1 MKIIIIEDTVYK
13 VSEKEYKK
21 IIEVREEAERL
32 PFGGDL
38 HLDEYLHFNKDKYK
52 KIGVVELDFRL

>member
-1 MKIIIIEDTVYK
+1 MRIIIIEDTVYK

-21 IIEVREEAERL
+21 ILEVQKEADNL

-38 HLDEYLHFNKDKYK
+38 HMDEYLYSNKDKYK
-52 KIGVVELDFRL
+52 EIGVVDFDFRL